1 MENFSDDQLYFD
13 IGWYREQILNASRI
27 GVNNMEDKGSKKGS
41 GDIISDP
48 DGGEDKA
55 VAPCCCCEETEC
67 RLPANEW
74 TDD

>member
-1 MENFSDDQLYFD
+1 MYNISDDKLYFD
-13 IGWYREQILNASRI
+13 VEWYREQTLNSPK
-27 GVNNMEDKGSKKGS
+27 GGNSNMEEKGSKKGS
-41 GDIISDP
+41 GDIQSES

-55 VAPCCCCEETEC
+55 VAPCCCCEDTEC